1 MMGSVRLCRW
11 TSESYWASE
20 SYISRTSHESWQEP
34 ERNVV
39 TNGGH
44 VIMRNRVTQSSLR
57 RASSSGTSKIV
68 DRSVGKAEEPVRVSE
83 GSWNGDWGRWVM
95 VNRKMK
101 WLDSGS

>member
-1 MMGSVRLCRW
+1 MSPTRQ
-11 TSESYWASE
+11 A
-20 SYISRTSHESWQEP
+20 SRTSAERVMSLGKNQK
-34 ERNVV
+34 RNVV

-44 VIMRNRVTQSSLR
+44 MIMRNRVMQRSLR
-57 RASSSGTSKIV
+57 RTSSSGISRIM
-68 DRSVGKAEEPVRVSE
+68 DRSAGETEEPVGVSE